1 MAFPPQPP
9 RVAGAL
15 FVTHSHY
22 SLTHF
27 DFKKTS
33 SPFHS
38 LNYLLNTIGNNI
50 IIMMRLT
57 TLLIVLL
64 GSSST
69 AAAYTVSPQR
79 SSYFVGHSVYHT
91 TAASAPQTSSS
102 RVTSSNLT
110 MKKGKAN
117 VPPQMRSQYARAQ
130 EMENYRQQMMES
142 QRMGADGLPV
152 FNLYVRTSLKNV
164 SYVACCFISIIII
177 SLLWILSITETIFHA
192 IILLLLHPICVFSP
206 STYFLLQKQ
215 LATTQYYSTK

>member
-1 MAFPPQPP
+1 MPNIISFFSTASLLPHQLHVS
-9 RVAGAL
+9 RAL
-15 FVTHSHY
+15 FVTHPLSHDV
-22 SLTHF
+22 SVARTSTSF
-27 DFKKTS
+27 TTS
-33 SPFHS
+33 SATRCLTISF
-38 LNYLLNTIGNNI
+38 NTIGNKI

-57 TLLIVLL
+57 TLLIVIL
-64 GSSST
+64 GSST

-91 TAASAPQTSSS
+91 TAAAAPQTSS

-164 SYVACCFISIIII
+164 SYVVAVCLYLHILYYYIIITDC
-177 SLLWILSITETIFHA
+177 LLWRQYSYRVVATSNLRILT
-192 IILLLLHPICVFSP
+192 L
-206 STYFLLQKQ
+206 Y
-215 LATTQYYSTK
+215 